1 MAHRSGSI
9 LGFVNAA
16 GLAAV
21 VAVLVAGGAQAQPAQ
36 ADAAAPANADAGA
49 ALFARHC
56 SRCHGSDAR
65 GTPQGP
71 DLRLRVLGM
80 SEASFTSAVLQ
91 RYRWSLP
98 ASESGG
104 ESAGLE
110 AMLRGIL
117 SRQTESSTAMPA
129 WETEPEV
136 AQGVRSLYQ
145 FLSTEAP
152 QAVPGR

>member
-1 MAHRSGSI
+1 MSRHSRSV
-9 LGFVNAA
+9 LGYTLAA
-16 GLAAV
+16 GVTAAV
-21 VAVLVAGGAQAQPAQ
+21 FTAGSALAQPAPP
-36 ADAAAPANADAGA
+36 AAAAASADTGA

-56 SRCHGSDAR
+56 SRCHGPDAL

-71 DLRLRVLGM
+71 NLRVRVQGM
-80 SEASFTSAVLQ
+80 SEPAFVSAVLQ

-117 SRQTESSTAMPA
+117 SRQTDSAAMPA
-129 WETEPEV
+129 WESNPEV
-136 AQGVRSLYQ
+136 AQGVRALYE
-145 FLSTEAP
+145 FLSAEVVKP
-152 QAVPGR
+152 RP